1 MGAIVSDIV
10 SEAESVSAIFIVTS
24 YQVVNKRSRA
34 AIESGSVERTF
45 SLLCDTCLESGGL
58 IFCLVV

>member
-34 AIESGSVERTF
+34 TIESGSVERT
-45 SLLCDTCLESGGL
+45 
-58 IFCLVV
+58 